1 MGPRPRPASGFSW
14 LTGLPPLALEKCLQS
29 GLTQSNPTGFPF
41 NDPAAGAHL
50 PNPSDLPLLHNPNA
64 EQLAAVT
71 LPQGNALILAGA
83 TTATSSTRPPSESAT
98 TRSAWATTSAPNR
111 ARAS

>member
-14 LTGLPPLALEKCLQS
+14 LPGLPPLALEKCWPS
-29 GLTQSNPTGFPF
+29 GLTQTNPGGFPS

-71 LPQGNALILAGA
+71 LPQGNALILAGP
-83 TTATSSTRPPSESAT
+83 TTATSSTRPTSASAT
-98 TRSAWATTSAPNR
+98 TRSAWARTCAPTK
-111 ARAS
+111 